1 MKREAVAADV
11 GKIMEMN
18 QTCLGWKFLLGWHSY
33 LSFRQE
39 LGLGMAYTRR
49 SAFLTASEVGIR
61 LITLSIR
68 LITLSSA
75 ADRSIADL
83 MITPLAT
90 DQWGRANTDR
100 CRLNLAPTS
109 THAVFRCQLLSL
121 ALKTQDQIHPKMV
134 NFCLEIFMSL
144 LFAFFWKYCKSH

>member
-1 MKREAVAADV
+1 MFSFAYIVCGRVLTENVFCMKLNVLHIKRWLLNEEGGRGSRRGENHGNEPD
-11 GKIMEMN
+11 
-18 QTCLGWKFLLGWHSY
+18 LLGMKIHIWV
-33 LSFRQE
+33 RQE

-61 LITLSIR
+61 LITLAIR

-109 THAVFRCQLLSL
+109 THAVFRSQLLSL
-121 ALKTQDQIHPKMV
+121 ALKT
-134 NFCLEIFMSL
+134 
-144 LFAFFWKYCKSH
+144 